1 MNMKKSAKRRSKKLK
16 KINKKMTRDD
26 IKKIGIKLA
35 SPEEILEWSAHKGS
49 DGEKI
54 YGEVTK
60 PETLNYRT
68 QRPEKDG
75 LFSERIFGPTRDYE
89 CYCGKYKKVKFKG
102 IVCEKCGVEVTHSS
116 VRRER
121 MGHIKLASPVAH
133 IWFLKTVPS
142 RLSLVLNISE
152 PKLEKVIYYAAY
164 IVTKV
169 NEENKKRALENLNKE
184 FKALKE
190 EGFKSDELKKKQNE
204 VKEILSLLKPGLILS
219 QDEYYNLVDK
229 FGDVFEAGQGA
240 EAIRKILESID
251 LKVLSKELQKD
262 LEEARD
268 AMKQKK
274 ILLRLKLVRSMMK
287 AGVRPEWMV
296 MTILPILPPELR
308 PMVVLDGGF
317 YATADLNDLYGRVI
331 NRNNRLKKLIEL
343 KSPEV
348 IIVNEKRMLQE
359 AVDALVDNTAR
370 LGSQLLSSKRRPLK
384 SLADMLKGKQ
394 GRFRQNLL
402 GKRVDY
408 SGRSVIV
415 VGPELKLN
423 ECGLPKN
430 MAIELFR
437 PFVINKIIERGLAFN
452 IKQANRLIEQG
463 PPEVWAILEE
473 VIQSRR
479 VLLNRAPTLHRLG
492 IQAFKP
498 VLIEDLAVR
507 IPPLVCTAFNA
518 DFDGDQM
525 AVHLPLTAEAQ
536 YEAENLMDAGR
547 NLLKPADGGPI
558 VTPTNDVILGVY
570 FLTHIKEGAK
580 GEGKAFSDMSELEFA
595 YDNDLVDINALIK
608 VRYKGETIETS
619 YGRLL
624 FNKVLPEGFG
634 FVNNTLDKGGLKSL
648 VSKIIENYSVDDSR
662 YYVDKIKDLG
672 FTYSTVSSITWGMLD
687 TILPEEK
694 KQILSEAEK
703 EVSVIEDQ
711 YNEGLLT
718 FEERK
723 SRIITIWTDARE
735 RIAKALPGTLKEGNP
750 LYWILDSKSRGSW
763 SQMIQMVGM
772 KGLIQDVRGETIEL
786 PAKSSYKE
794 GLSVLEYFISAHGAR
809 KGSTDTALKTAAA
822 GYLTRRLVDV
832 AQDVFIKEDD
842 CGSKDGVEIIRS
854 EGDAYGYSFAERIFS
869 RTALEDIKVERR
881 VVVKAGEQIT
891 REAAKV
897 IHDSKLESV
906 KARSPITCKSL
917 SGICA
922 TCYGIDLGRN
932 KKVEMGEA
940 VGVIAAQS
948 IGEPG
953 TQLTLRTFHIGGVA
967 GADITHGLPRIEEIF
982 EARIPKGKSTL
993 VRADGIVTDIVDRGL
1008 SNVIVVREESAPK
1021 LKRRTRRLASK
1032 EADTYEYLVP
1042 QRATIRVKVGDKVK
1056 KGDQIYDGSLDLR
1069 ELLSHRGLNAL
1080 IHYIV
1085 NEVQKIY
1092 VSQGSV
1098 INDKHIEIM
1107 IRQMLSKVTVKDA
1120 GDSELMVGEV
1130 MSKPQFIR
1138 AVREVKKSKK
1148 KPPRAVQKVFG
1159 VTRIALGTESFLSAA
1174 SFQETARVLVEA
1186 AMSGKVD
1193 SLKGLKENVIIG
1205 RLIPAGTG
1213 VKKISDEELS
1223 KMKEKLT
1230 GPDLFGNVTVS
1241 EEVQENKEN
1250 QAQ

>member
-1 MNMKKSAKRRSKKLK
+1 MNTKKAVKKRKRKTTN
-16 KINKKMTRDD
+16 NKNMNKDD

-35 SPEEILEWSAHKGS
+35 SPEEILEWSAHKGP

-121 MGHIKLASPVAH
+121 MGYIKLATPVAH

-142 RLSLVLNISE
+142 RLSLALNISE

-164 IVTKV
+164 IVTGV

-184 FKALKE
+184 FKSLKD
-190 EGFKSDELKKKQNE
+190 EGFKADELKKKQTE

-219 QDEYYNLVDK
+219 QDEYYSLVEK

-240 EAIRKILESID
+240 EAIRKILESVD
-251 LKVLSKELQKD
+251 LKSLFKELQKELSD
-262 LEEARD
+262 VKD
-268 AMKQKK
+268 AMKQKR
-274 ILLRLKLVRSMMK
+274 ILLRLKLVKSMMK

-296 MTILPILPPELR
+296 MTNLPILPPELR

-437 PFVINKIIERGLAFN
+437 PFVINKIIEKGLAFN

-463 PPEVWAILEE
+463 PPEVWAILED
-473 VIQSRR
+473 VIKSRR

-498 VLIEDLAVR
+498 VLIEDLAIR

-525 AVHLPLTAEAQ
+525 AVHLPLTVEAQ
-536 YEAENLMDAGR
+536 YEAQELMDAGK

-570 FLTHIKEGAK
+570 FLTHIKEGAM
-580 GEGKAFSDMSELEFA
+580 GEGKVFSSVYELGLA
-595 YDNDLVDINALIK
+595 YEEGLVDINALIK
-608 VRYKGETIETS
+608 VKIDGEIKETS
-619 YGRLL
+619 YGRLI
-624 FNKVLPEGFG
+624 FNNVLPKDFG
-634 FVNNTLDKGGLKSL
+634 SVEKTLDKGGLKSL
-648 VSKIIENYSVDDSR
+648 VSKIIEDYTVDESR

-672 FTYSTVSSITWGMLD
+672 FVYSTVSSITWGMLD
-687 TILPEEK
+687 TKLPEEK
-694 KQILSEAEK
+694 KAILSKAEE
-703 EVSVIEDQ
+703 EVSLIEEQ
-711 YNEGLLT
+711 YNDGLLT
-718 FEERK
+718 FDERK

-735 RIAKALPGTLKEGNP
+735 RIAKSLPGTLKEGNP

-832 AQDVFIKEDD
+832 AQDVFITGDD
-842 CGSKDGVEIIRS
+842 CGSKKGVEIIRS
-854 EGDAYGYSFAERIFS
+854 EGDAYGYSYAERIFS
-869 RTALEDIKVERR
+869 RTALDDIKIDKR
-881 VVVKAGEQIT
+881 VVVKAGDVIT
-891 REAAKV
+891 REAAKS
-897 IHDSKLESV
+897 IQDSKLESIKV
-906 KARSPITCKSL
+906 RSPITCKAL

-922 TCYGIDLGRN
+922 SCYGLDLGRN
-932 KKVEMGEA
+932 RKVETGEA

-967 GADITHGLPRIEEIF
+967 GADITHGLPRIEEVF
-982 EARIPKGKSTL
+982 EARIPKGKSTI
-993 VRADGIVTDIVDRGL
+993 VRGDGVVTDIVDRGL
-1008 SNVIVVREESAPK
+1008 STIIMIREDAVSK
-1021 LKRRTRRLASK
+1021 IKRRTRKSSSK
-1032 EADTYEYLVP
+1032 DANVFEYVVP
-1042 QRATIRVKVGDKVK
+1042 PRAVIRVKIGDSVK
-1056 KGDQIYDGSLDLR
+1056 KGDQIYDGPLDLR
-1069 ELLSHRGLNAL
+1069 ELLSFRGLDAL
-1080 IHYIV
+1080 IHYVI

-1107 IRQMLSKVTVKDA
+1107 LKQMLSKVVVKDP
-1120 GDSELMVGEV
+1120 GDSELMMGEV
-1130 MSKPQFIR
+1130 IGKPQFIR
-1138 AVREVKKSKK
+1138 SVRELKGSKK
-1148 KPPRAVQKVFG
+1148 NPPRAVQKVFG
-1159 VTRIALGTESFLSAA
+1159 ITRVALATESFLSAA

-1213 VKKISDEELS
+1213 IRKISEDKLKELTI
-1223 KMKEKLT
+1223 KLT
-1230 GPDLFGNVTVS
+1230 GEPASDSVTLNEEVS
-1241 EEVQENKEN
+1241 ENK
-1250 QAQ
+1250 